1 MRKFLIVIAAL
12 AASVTILSVSPNR
25 AEAMTLP
32 APIAIQNAMHEL
44 GMTEEVAYVC
54 RRRCSYYGCV
64 RRCYYTRGYYRP
76 YRAYRPYRYYRYY

>member
-1 MRKFLIVIAAL
+1 MRKILIAIAAL
-12 AASVTILSVSPNR
+12 ATVVAALAVSPNR

-44 GMTEEVAYVC
+44 GMTEEAAYVC

-64 RRCYYTRGYYRP
+64 RKCYYTRGYYRV
-76 YRAYRPYRYYRYY
+76 YRPHRYYRYY